1 MSREVLL
8 PVLRGLDKE
17 ERKASE
23 NDGIHMNHRRCFRW
37 DGHTDMGH
45 VHHWTIVIQWHQV
58 HLTLLSAQFDE
69 YLEERES
76 LTPLCAYTHG
86 VMTLTHTH
94 THTPDTH
101 TRAHTRT
108 QNIHTDTQHK
118 HTDTHTNTNTHTY
131 TPDSGHSGMK
141 CEVLC
146 SHEHPA
152 QG

>member
-1 MSREVLL
+1 MISHNRKIPVWRRGVSREVLL
-8 PVLRGLDKE
+8 PVLHGLDKE

-37 DGHTDMGH
+37 DGHTEMGH

-86 VMTLTHTH
+86 VMTLRTHTH
-94 THTPDTH
+94 TTRHTH
-101 TRAHTRT
+101 TRARIHGHKTYTRT
-108 QNIHTDTQHK
+108 H
-118 HTDTHTNTNTHTY
+118 NTNTQTHTQ
-131 TPDSGHSGMK
+131 TQTHK
-141 CEVLC
+141 
-146 SHEHPA
+146 HIHT
-152 QG
+152 